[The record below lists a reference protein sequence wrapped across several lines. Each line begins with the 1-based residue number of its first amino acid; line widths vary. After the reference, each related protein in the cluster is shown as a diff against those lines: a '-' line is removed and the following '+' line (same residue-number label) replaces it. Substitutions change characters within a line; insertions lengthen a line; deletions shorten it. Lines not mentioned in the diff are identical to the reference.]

1 MGDMDIKR
9 RALLTI
15 VAMLGSALTYKY
27 LYPLRYFFLAPRD
40 VERVVSVRTKQNV
53 FTHSNRSLVSVV
65 EVGDVKEAVEN
76 AVKLIGGFKK
86 LRLKGKEVLVKP
98 NVNSDDP
105 HPATTNPEVVRA
117 TVELLYEAGAR
128 RVVVG
133 DMSGIYWLPT
143 KQSMEKT
150 GIAKAVLQAGAE
162 LAFFEE
168 EEWVAMAPP
177 QANYLKSFSIPRRVY
192 EAEVLISLPVI
203 KTHKYATYSMS
214 LKNFVG
220 IISSVDRR
228 KLHTSR
234 YMEEMIAEINLAA
247 TPDLIIMDGT
257 RSMVAGGPTSGSVKE
272 TNVILASGDRVA
284 IDVVGLS
291 IVKSFNEWERV
302 AEIGIWEQR
311 QIKRAV
317 ELGLGA
323 NSCEDIEVVSAGDS
337 QAFMRLV
344 EFIKRAITE

>member
-1 MGDMDIKR
+1 MRIKR
-9 RALLTI
+9 RALISAAAL
-15 VAMLGSALTYKY
+15 LGSALAYKY
-27 LYPLRYFFLAPRD
+27 LYPLRYFFLGPRKIGQ
-40 VERVVSVRTKQNV
+40 VVRVTKKQNV
-53 FTHSNRSLVSVV
+53 FMRNNRSLVSVV
-65 EVGDVKEAVEN
+65 GIGDVREAVDK
-76 AVKLIGGFKK
+76 AVKLIGGFEK
-86 LRLKGKEVLVKP
+86 LRLKGKDVLVKP

-143 KQSMEKT
+143 RRSMEKT
-150 GIAKAVLQAGAE
+150 GIARAALEAGAE

-168 EEWVAMAPP
+168 EEWVTLAPP
-177 QANYLKSFSIPRRVY
+177 QARYIKSFSIPRRIY

-203 KTHKYATYSMS
+203 KTHRYATYSMS

-220 IISSVDRR
+220 IISGADRR

-247 TPDLIIMDGT
+247 APDLIIMDGT
-257 RSMVAGGPTSGSVKE
+257 LSMVAGGPTSGSVKE
-272 TNVILASGDRVA
+272 TNVILASGDRIA
-284 IDVVGLS
+284 IDVAGLS

-302 AEIGIWEQR
+302 AGIGVWEQR
-311 QIKRAV
+311 QIRRAV

-323 NSCEDIEVVSAGDS
+323 NSCEDVEIVSAGEGDEFT
-337 QAFMRLV
+337 QLV
-344 EFIKRAITE
+344 EFIKRAISG

>member
-1 MGDMDIKR
+1 MRIKR
-9 RALLTI
+9 RALISAAAL
-15 VAMLGSALTYKY
+15 LGSALAYKY
-27 LYPLRYFFLAPRD
+27 LYPLRYFFLGPRKIGQ
-40 VERVVSVRTKQNV
+40 VVRVTKKQNV
-53 FTHSNRSLVSVV
+53 FMRDNRSLVSVV
-65 EVGDVKEAVEN
+65 GIGDVREAVDK
-76 AVKLIGGFKK
+76 AVKLIGGFEK
-86 LRLKGKEVLVKP
+86 LRLKGKDVLVKP

-117 TVELLYEAGAR
+117 TVELLYEAGAC

-143 KQSMEKT
+143 RRSMEKT
-150 GIAKAVLQAGAE
+150 GIARAALEAGAE

-168 EEWVAMAPP
+168 EEWVTLAPP
-177 QANYLKSFSIPRRVY
+177 QARYIKSFSIPRRIY

-203 KTHKYATYSMS
+203 KTHRYATYSMS

-220 IISSVDRR
+220 IISGADRR

-247 TPDLIIMDGT
+247 APDLIIMDGT
-257 RSMVAGGPTSGSVKE
+257 LSMVAGGPTSGSVKE
-272 TNVILASGDRVA
+272 TNVILASGDRIA
-284 IDVVGLS
+284 IDVAGLS

-302 AEIGIWEQR
+302 AGIGVWEQR
-311 QIKRAV
+311 QIRRAV

-323 NSCEDIEVVSAGDS
+323 NSCEDVEIVSAGEGDEFT
-337 QAFMRLV
+337 QLV
-344 EFIKRAITE
+344 EFIKRAISG

>member
-1 MGDMDIKR
+1 MRIKR
-9 RALLTI
+9 RALISAAAL
-15 VAMLGSALTYKY
+15 LGSALAYKY
-27 LYPLRYFFLAPRD
+27 LYPLRYFFLGPRKIGQ
-40 VERVVSVRTKQNV
+40 VVRVTKKQNV
-53 FTHSNRSLVSVV
+53 FMRDNRSLVSVV
-65 EVGDVKEAVEN
+65 GIGDVREAVDK
-76 AVKLIGGFKK
+76 AVKLIGGFEK
-86 LRLKGKEVLVKP
+86 LRLKGKDVLVKP

-143 KQSMEKT
+143 RRSMEKT
-150 GIAKAVLQAGAE
+150 GIARAALEAGAE

-168 EEWVAMAPP
+168 EEWVTLAPP
-177 QANYLKSFSIPRRVY
+177 QARYIKSFSIPRRIY

-203 KTHKYATYSMS
+203 KTHRYATYSMS

-220 IISSVDRR
+220 IISGADRR

-247 TPDLIIMDGT
+247 APDLIIMDGT
-257 RSMVAGGPTSGSVKE
+257 LSMVAGGPTSGSVKE
-272 TNVILASGDRVA
+272 TNVILASGDRIA
-284 IDVVGLS
+284 IDVAGLS

-302 AEIGIWEQR
+302 AGIGVWEQR
-311 QIKRAV
+311 QIRRAV

-323 NSCEDIEVVSAGDS
+323 NSCEDVEIVSAGEGDEFT
-337 QAFMRLV
+337 QLV
-344 EFIKRAITE
+344 EFIKRAISG